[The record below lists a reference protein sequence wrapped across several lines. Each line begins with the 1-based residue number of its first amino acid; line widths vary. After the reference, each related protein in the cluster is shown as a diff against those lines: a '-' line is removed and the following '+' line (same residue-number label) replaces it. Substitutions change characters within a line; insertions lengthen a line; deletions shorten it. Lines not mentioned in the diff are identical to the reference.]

1 LQTQLSKRDW
11 SDRKMMSEHSGM
23 IVVMAI
29 IVLAA
34 IVGIWNNC
42 PLYDENLCAFRV
54 NIFRFY
60 FALFTNPRGALT
72 GEAYREYKVKTKY
85 Y

>member
-1 LQTQLSKRDW
+1 MT
-11 SDRKMMSEHSGM
+11 SEHSGM
-23 IVVMAI
+23 IVVMVI

-54 NIFRFY
+54 NIVRFY

>member
-1 LQTQLSKRDW
+1 
-11 SDRKMMSEHSGM
+11 
-23 IVVMAI
+23 
-29 IVLAA
+29 
-34 IVGIWNNC
+34 
-42 PLYDENLCAFRV
+42 V
-54 NIFRFY
+54 NIVRFY